1 MSFVNKN
8 VAKALTIM
16 GGIVLVLSIIGFIS
30 MFTLEAES
38 GNILTNLVLINLIT
52 EVMSI
57 FTGILFIATGNMMNM
72 VIKMREELDTN
83 NFQIKNLLKL
93 KDEVD
98 KIKSETKRNKV
109 EE

>member
-38 GNILTNLVLINLIT
+38 GNILINLIT

-83 NFQIKNLLKL
+83 NFQTKNLLKL
-93 KDEVD
+93 KDEID
-98 KIKSETKRNKV
+98 KIKFEMKRNKV
-109 EE
+109 E